1 MFLATVR
8 FRGFGH
14 DGSGGVAVLDVRRG
28 RAHYPRRGA
37 GGQTQSCCQRCQSG
51 YQHADND
58 LDNFLFSHNSLIK
71 TRFDILLRYRIGEQT
86 RVLALGFESRFQR
99 CALCRIS

>member
-28 RAHYPRRGA
+28 RAHHPRCRA
-37 GGQTQSCCQRCQSG
+37 TRQEITSFKISFR
-51 YQHADND
+51 
-58 LDNFLFSHNSLIK
+58 LIII
-71 TRFDILLRYRIGEQT
+71 RN
-86 RVLALGFESRFQR
+86 
-99 CALCRIS
+99 

>member
-28 RAHYPRRGA
+28 RAHYPRCRA
-37 GGQTQSCCQRCQSG
+37 TRQAESCRQRCQCR
-51 YQHADND
+51 YQHGDHQFQ
-58 LDNFLFSHNSLIK
+58 NFFSAHNHS
-71 TRFDILLRYRIGEQT
+71 
-86 RVLALGFESRFQR
+86 
-99 CALCRIS
+99 